1 MNDTKKINL
10 VINSKKLRNINQNAN
25 NIVLNLSDGLI
36 RCDPKTEYLELN
48 IVSWIMKND
57 FYNTQ
62 NANNKFKIIFK
73 DDDGNVLTESIK
85 IIEPGNY
92 NVLEMQSKLTDI
104 LSDVCSI
111 EYLSTLN
118 KYKFRKN
125 NNSFNAFISSI
136 SANDFIG
143 FDNNYEY
150 EITELGLISTNVLN
164 MAGDSIIILEI
175 PNIQTNP
182 RILDNIKTGEVVP
195 SSTVAYIVIDVPSYG
210 LLKYQNDDGGDS
222 FSYILM
228 NTDIKYLNL
237 VVRNQDKDIIEVSDY
252 DLTLQFIVHNRNN
265 STQLNALKNIDKSL
279 NKIVQMM
286 GDLWNKYTKK

>member
-1 MNDTKKINL
+1 MIQKKKL

-25 NIVLNLSDGLI
+25 NVVLNLSDGLI
-36 RCDPKTEYLELN
+36 KCDPKNEYLELN

-62 NANNKFKIIFK
+62 NANNKFQITFK

-125 NNSFNAFISSI
+125 DNSFNAFISSI

-237 VVRNQDKDIIEVSDY
+237 IVRNQDKDIIEVSDY